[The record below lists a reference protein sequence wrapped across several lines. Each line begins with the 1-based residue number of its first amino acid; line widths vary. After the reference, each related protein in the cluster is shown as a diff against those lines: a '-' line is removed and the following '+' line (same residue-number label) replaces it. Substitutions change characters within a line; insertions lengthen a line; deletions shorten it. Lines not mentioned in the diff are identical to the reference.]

1 MATKS
6 QTITNV
12 TNHNQLSAEDKTFYE
27 RTLLQ
32 RLLPSLM
39 FYNDAEKKIEQLH
52 NYMEKDR
59 ARLYYIW
66 ESQIV
71 AMMWVHPIDIYHQ
84 QRIYMHAIEVNKS
97 VRGKGYGSALYY
109 NLEND
114 YPDTIIYTHV
124 DYSNII
130 SRKLHEKVG
139 FVPEKYQFEKNIAEF
154 S

>member
-1 MATKS
+1 
-6 QTITNV
+6 
-12 TNHNQLSAEDKTFYE
+12 
-27 RTLLQ
+27 
-32 RLLPSLM
+32 
-39 FYNDAEKKIEQLH
+39 
-52 NYMEKDR
+52 MEKDR